1 VPDNDFSPPPSTDRA
16 AAAESFPH
24 ASARTQKFTRGAPRS
39 FQLAPDGSR
48 LLFVRSSS
56 GDDPV
61 GSLWSMD
68 TVTGTE
74 TLVADP
80 RALLGAD
87 GEDLS
92 DEERARR
99 ERARESGAG
108 IVGFATDDRVAVAA
122 FALSSRLWV
131 ADLTATPPV
140 VTELPVAG
148 PVVDPRPDPTGRWV
162 AYAVTGALHVVG
174 ADGEGRRTLAAPE
187 APTVHWG
194 VAEFVAAEEMH
205 RFRGYWWS
213 PDGTALL
220 AARVDDAPVRRW
232 HVADPAHPE
241 RPSAELAYPAA
252 GTANADVTVH
262 LLALD
267 GSPAVEVRWDREA
280 FPYLVDVHWSAPGA
294 LLHVMSRDQRD
305 AAVLDVDPSTGATA
319 VRLAEHDE
327 VWLDVVEGV
336 PALLP
341 DGRLVG
347 TRDEDDRRRLTVDGA
362 VVTGPDVQVTGVVS
376 VGEHG
381 VLVAGTDDPV
391 ESHLFLVAPDLS
403 VRRLTEPGGFHTGLL
418 SGDTLVVSARSLEQ
432 PGTAVTVLRAGTQ
445 VGAVATYAERP
456 SLTADVTL
464 MTVGEHDLRVGLLLP
479 RDHVAGTSLPVL
491 LDPYGG
497 PHHQE
502 VVAVHD
508 MWLEP
513 QWWADQGF
521 AVVVADGR
529 GTGARGRSWD
539 RAVRDD
545 IAAVTLEDQVTVL
558 HEVAAKEPD
567 LDLDRVAIRGWSF
580 GGYLAAMAV
589 LRRPDVFHA
598 AVAGAPVTD
607 WALYDT
613 FYTERYLGLP
623 DEAPEVYE
631 RTSLIPDAPALR
643 RPLLLIHGL
652 ADDNVVAA
660 HSLRLSSALLAAGRP
675 HDVLPLSGV
684 THMTPQPVVAE
695 NLLLLQLDWLRRAL
709 PRTGD

>member
-1 VPDNDFSPPPSTDRA
+1 
-16 AAAESFPH
+16 
-24 ASARTQKFTRGAPRS
+24 
-39 FQLAPDGSR
+39 
-48 LLFVRSSS
+48 
-56 GDDPV
+56 
-61 GSLWSMD
+61 
-68 TVTGTE
+68 
-74 TLVADP
+74 
-80 RALLGAD
+80 
-87 GEDLS
+87 
-92 DEERARR
+92 
-99 ERARESGAG
+99 
-108 IVGFATDDRVAVAA
+108 
-122 FALSSRLWV
+122 
-131 ADLTATPPV
+131 
-140 VTELPVAG
+140 
-148 PVVDPRPDPTGRWV
+148 
-162 AYAVTGALHVVG
+162 
-174 ADGEGRRTLAAPE
+174 
-187 APTVHWG
+187 
-194 VAEFVAAEEMH
+194 
-205 RFRGYWWS
+205 
-213 PDGTALL
+213 
-220 AARVDDAPVRRW
+220 
-232 HVADPAHPE
+232 
-241 RPSAELAYPAA
+241 
-252 GTANADVTVH
+252 
-262 LLALD
+262 
-267 GSPAVEVRWDREA
+267 
-280 FPYLVDVHWSAPGA
+280 
-294 LLHVMSRDQRD
+294 
-305 AAVLDVDPSTGATA
+305 
-319 VRLAEHDE
+319 
-327 VWLDVVEGV
+327 
-336 PALLP
+336 
-341 DGRLVG
+341 
-347 TRDEDDRRRLTVDGA
+347 
-362 VVTGPDVQVTGVVS
+362 
-376 VGEHG
+376 
-381 VLVAGTDDPV
+381 
-391 ESHLFLVAPDLS
+391 
-403 VRRLTEPGGFHTGLL
+403 
-418 SGDTLVVSARSLEQ
+418 
-432 PGTAVTVLRAGTQ
+432 

-464 MTVGEHDLRVGLLLP
+464 MTAGEHDLRVGLLLP